1 MKARMIR
8 AADRRAA
15 IPEHLRSWLFDP
27 RSLSRRLTRACP
39 HGFRV
44 MPIEQGWRAPLASE
58 RRALALPVRE
68 RALIREVLLLCHD
81 EPWVYARS
89 VFPVHTLRGAQRRL
103 AHLGTRPLGRVLF
116 TTRGMHRSTVA
127 VSAADCD
134 ASMLACCAAALGRT
148 PLNAWKRE
156 SVFRCRGRAL
166 LVSEIFLE
174 AFARG

>member
-1 MKARMIR
+1 MRARTIR

-39 HGFRV
+39 DGFRV
-44 MPIEQGWRAPLASE
+44 QPIGQGWCAPLASE
-58 RRALALPVRE
+58 RCALALPLRE

-81 EPWVYARS
+81 TPWVYARS
-89 VFPVHTLRGAQRRL
+89 VFPVHTLRGEQRRL

-116 TTRGMHRSTVA
+116 ATRGMHRSTVA
-127 VSAADCD
+127 VCAAERD
-134 ASMLACCAAALGRT
+134 APMLACCAKALGRS
-148 PLNAWKRE
+148 PVHAWKRS
-156 SVFRCRGRAL
+156 SVFRCRERAL

-174 AFARG
+174 AFAGD